1 MEKRNKLIIMVL
13 LIIIIAPLAYIGIS
27 GYLHDLEVQ
36 TFYNGIKNISDV
48 ENKSDANGDI
58 IRNQTAP
65 SNKDIKEYTLESI
78 NTSSEEVLM
87 LQDLK
92 SKLSNKSYIEFIDIQ
107 INRLNSEN
115 RTYTT
120 MLEGCDIYEQYQNG
134 QIGASRTLSLIEDKN
149 KEINDYGNKTSEYK
163 LEADSFL
170 SVHSDMKDKFNEL
183 GIDEDF
189 LYDQIEEVKGETI
202 T

>member
-1 MEKRNKLIIMVL
+1 M
-13 LIIIIAPLAYIGIS
+13 
-27 GYLHDLEVQ
+27 HDLEVQ
-36 TFYNGIKNISDV
+36 TFYNGIKNISDI

-78 NTSSEEVLM
+78 NTTSEEVLM

-92 SKLSNKSYIEFIDIQ
+92 SKLSNESYIEFIDIQ

-120 MLEGCDIYEQYQNG
+120 MLEGSDIYEQYQNG

-149 KEINDYGNKTSEYK
+149 KEISDYSNKTSEYK

-170 SVHSDMKDKFNEL
+170 SVHTDMKDKFNEL

>member
-13 LIIIIAPLAYIGIS
+13 LIIIIASLAYIGIS
-27 GYLHDLEVQ
+27 GFLHDLEVQ

-48 ENKSDANGDI
+48 ENKSDAKGDI

-78 NTSSEEVLM
+78 NTTSKEVLM

-92 SKLSNKSYIEFIDIQ
+92 SKLSNESYIEFIDIQ

-120 MLEGCDIYEQYQNG
+120 MLEGSDIYEQYQNG

-149 KEINDYGNKTSEYK
+149 KEISDYSNKTSEYK

-170 SVHSDMKDKFNEL
+170 SVHSDMKAKFNDL

>member
-36 TFYNGIKNISDV
+36 TFYNGIKNISDI

-78 NTSSEEVLM
+78 NTTSEEVLM

-92 SKLSNKSYIEFIDIQ
+92 SKLSNESYIEFIDIQ

-120 MLEGCDIYEQYQNG
+120 MLEGSDIYEQYQNG

-149 KEINDYGNKTSEYK
+149 KEISDYSNKTSEYK

-170 SVHSDMKDKFNEL
+170 SVHTDMKDKFNEL

>member
-1 MEKRNKLIIMVL
+1 MEKRNKLIIIVL
-13 LIIIIAPLAYIGIS
+13 LIIIIVPLAYIGIS

-78 NTSSEEVLM
+78 NTTSKEVLM

-92 SKLSNKSYIEFIDIQ
+92 SKLSNESYIEFIDIQ

-120 MLEGCDIYEQYQNG
+120 MLEGSDIYEQYQNG

-149 KEINDYGNKTSEYK
+149 KEISDYSNKTSEYK

-170 SVHSDMKDKFNEL
+170 SVHSDMKAKFNEL

>member
-1 MEKRNKLIIMVL
+1 MEKRKKLIIMVL

-78 NTSSEEVLM
+78 NTTSEEVLM

-92 SKLSNKSYIEFIDIQ
+92 SKLSNESYIEFIDIQ

-120 MLEGCDIYEQYQNG
+120 MLEGSDIYEQYQNG

-149 KEINDYGNKTSEYK
+149 KEISDYSNKTSEYK

-170 SVHSDMKDKFNEL
+170 SVHTDMKAKFNEL

>member
-78 NTSSEEVLM
+78 NTTSKEVLM

-92 SKLSNKSYIEFIDIQ
+92 SKLSNESYIEFIDIQ

-120 MLEGCDIYEQYQNG
+120 MLEGSDIYEQYQNG

-149 KEINDYGNKTSEYK
+149 KEISDYSNKTSEYK

-170 SVHSDMKDKFNEL
+170 SVHTDMKDKFNEL

>member
-1 MEKRNKLIIMVL
+1 MVL

-78 NTSSEEVLM
+78 NTTSEEVLM

-92 SKLSNKSYIEFIDIQ
+92 SKLSNESYIEFIDIQ

-120 MLEGCDIYEQYQNG
+120 MLEGSDIYEQYQNG

-149 KEINDYGNKTSEYK
+149 KEISDYSNKTSEYK

-170 SVHSDMKDKFNEL
+170 SVHTDMKAKFNEL

>member
-1 MEKRNKLIIMVL
+1 MEKRNKLIIIIL
-13 LIIIIAPLAYIGIS
+13 LIIIIVPLAYIGIS
-27 GYLHDLEVQ
+27 GYLHDLEEQ
-36 TFYNGIKNISDV
+36 TFYNGIKNISDI
-48 ENKSDANGDI
+48 ENKTDAKGDI

-78 NTSSEEVLM
+78 NITSEEVLM

-92 SKLSNKSYIEFIDIQ
+92 SKVSNESYIEFIDIQ

-120 MLEGCDIYEQYQNG
+120 MLEASDIYEQYQNG

-149 KEINDYGNKTSEYK
+149 KEINDYANKTSEYK

-170 SVHSDMKDKFNEL
+170 SVHTDMKNKFNEL

-189 LYDQIEEVKGETI
+189 LYDQIEEVKSEYVT
-202 T
+202 